1 MFTRHPKMAAER
13 GLMGMWECESPRR
26 IVALIQAADGQV
38 SKTASIQDG
47 SGTRFRNEEAG
58 TSVVQTHPGT
68 RRGGFSDPGG
78 EGQMKPDLVPDED
91 HVSGDPLFPVFLLN
105 VHVSV

>member
-1 MFTRHPKMAAER
+1 MAPER

-47 SGTRFRNEEAG
+47 SGTRFWNEEAG
-58 TSVVQTHPGT
+58 TSVVQPGG
-68 RRGGFSDPGG
+68 GGFSDPGG

-91 HVSGDPLFPVFLLN
+91 HVSGDPLFPGFLLN
-105 VHVSV
+105 AHVSV